1 MYVPRF
7 NAMEDP
13 DEIRA
18 FVAAVGSAELVTVGA
33 DGYPRATLLPVVW
46 HEDRVIVHFA
56 RANPHWRE
64 IEQDAPVLLVCRGS
78 QAYIS
83 PSWYATKAEH
93 GRVVPTWNY
102 SAVQIR
108 GRIRIHDD
116 PAWVREAVTLL
127 TDQHEQPRAEPWQVT
142 DAPEQYVEGQL
153 KAIVGAEILVESATG
168 KAKLSQNRSD
178 ADRAGVVTGLEA
190 EGTPGATAVADQMRE
205 QG

>member
-64 IEQDAPVLLVCRGS
+64 IDDDAPVLLVCRGP
-78 QAYIS
+78 QAYVS

-116 PAWVREAVTLL
+116 AAWVREAVTLL
-127 TDQHEQPRAEPWQVT
+127 TDQHEQHRAEPWQVR
-142 DAPEQYVEGQL
+142 DAPERYVDKEL
-153 KAIVGAEILVESATG
+153 KAIVGAEVLVETVAA

-190 EGTPGATAVADQMRE
+190 EGTPGATAVAEQMRE
-205 QG
+205 RG